1 MDESVYRARYWRYS
15 KRGEKECGTLDEA
28 VTFLAYSL
36 YDYGELSPADIV
48 APDGTVAL
56 EGEALTERM
65 MAAYGD

>member
-1 MDESVYRARYWRYS
+1 MSEATYKARYWQHA
-15 KRGEKECGTLDEA
+15 KRREEECPTLEEA

-36 YDYGELSPADIV
+36 YDYGVLSPADV
-48 APDGTVAL
+48 VGPDGTVVL